1 MRVEHERPFGKPSSR
16 FLVIPVMCDQAS
28 FLFSFQ
34 MDPRSQSAGMT
45 DESVMPDVLYQAFC
59 WVPVIPDIRDRESI
73 LLTKT

>member
-1 MRVEHERPFGKPSSR
+1 MEHPERHVPNSVRSRVNRLRVEHERPFGKPSSR

-45 DESVMPDVLYQAFC
+45 DESVMPDMLYTSFC
-59 WVPVIPDIRDRESI
+59 
-73 LLTKT
+73 